1 MTDTQV
7 IDSSKDNEKD
17 TAQGSSIRL
26 STFGGVISEKA
37 EKAVDSIQRRDFRL
51 RIYNAFTAMFF
62 CYIWLLY
69 YRAKKMLNMNTVTW
83 VDFFVLILFVM
94 ACVGFAANSHK
105 HGRSFK
111 GYQIFPYVV
120 VILMP
125 VTVYLATF
133 LPVLGGALQQSGFKG
148 AWNLAAGRSAGLYA
162 NLDFIF
168 YVSVLGSIIFSV
180 LSLIELLTIRK
191 LFVSLRREHY
201 RMVRLID
208 ESKLLKIVR
217 FFGVLNLLYLTGM
230 IAYYYYYAFTTRG
243 YNYWVMGIM
252 TIVFAIVFFN
262 MLSNVR
268 VMLKYDTYNTRTGPF
283 LFVFG
288 ISVVLMFF
296 TRANGL
302 PLTAGAG
309 GELLPISLFGM
320 VYFLYLSIG
329 VFISL
334 MGSFFTKA

>member
-17 TAQGSSIRL
+17 IAKGSSMRP
-26 STFGGVISEKA
+26 TNFGGVISEKA

-94 ACVGFAANSHK
+94 ACVGFAANSRK

-133 LPVLGGALQQSGFKG
+133 LPVLGGALQQSGFRG
-148 AWNLAAGRSAGLYA
+148 AWDLAAGSSAGLYTR
-162 NLDFIF
+162 LDFIF
-168 YVSVLGSIIFSV
+168 
-180 LSLIELLTIRK
+180 
-191 LFVSLRREHY
+191 
-201 RMVRLID
+201 
-208 ESKLLKIVR
+208 
-217 FFGVLNLLYLTGM
+217 
-230 IAYYYYYAFTTRG
+230 
-243 YNYWVMGIM
+243 
-252 TIVFAIVFFN
+252 
-262 MLSNVR
+262 
-268 VMLKYDTYNTRTGPF
+268 
-283 LFVFG
+283 
-288 ISVVLMFF
+288 
-296 TRANGL
+296 
-302 PLTAGAG
+302 
-309 GELLPISLFGM
+309 
-320 VYFLYLSIG
+320 
-329 VFISL
+329 
-334 MGSFFTKA
+334 